1 MVRPPKPEPAN
12 ALSAE
17 PDTPARFTR
26 RRFLLSLGLLVG
38 AGATATL
45 GPRLPGERLVRVEA
59 SRPGLGTWIR
69 ITARHREAARAE
81 RAIAKA
87 FAAIAAVDAQMSVHR
102 ADSELSRVNAMA
114 GREAVPVGE
123 ALLEVVGRARDAS
136 LASGGVFDPTVL
148 PLMRLYGFYDSGRA
162 HWPSDREI
170 AGTLRAVGADGIVL
184 DREAGTLGLARA
196 GAALDLGGIGKGWA
210 VDRAVEALR
219 AEGVGS
225 GLVDVGRNVY
235 ALGTPD
241 EASEG
246 WAVGVLHPGTGAVDR
261 VFTLRDAA
269 VATAGNTENFVT
281 LDGARVGHLFDAS
294 RGRPSDPHLSAS
306 VVARSGTDSD
316 TGSNLAF
323 LLGKDALACLPGVLD
338 SHFVG

>member
-1 MVRPPKPEPAN
+1 MVRPPRVESAN
-12 ALSAE
+12 GLSAGT
-17 PDTPARFTR
+17 DTPARFTR
-26 RRFLLSLGLLVG
+26 RRFLMSLGLLAG
-38 AGATATL
+38 AGATA
-45 GPRLPGERLVRVEA
+45 GIAPRLAGGRLVRVEA

-69 ITARHREAARAE
+69 ITARHRDPARAE
-81 RAIAKA
+81 RGIAAA

-114 GREAVPVGE
+114 GREAVRVGE

-148 PLMRLYGFYDSGRA
+148 PLMRLYGFYASGRT
-162 HWPSDREI
+162 HLPTDREI
-170 AGTLRAVGADGIVL
+170 GETLRAIGADGIAI
-184 DREAGTLGLARA
+184 DRVAGTLGLERR

-210 VDRAVEALR
+210 VDRAVAALR
-219 AEGVGS
+219 TEGIES
-225 GLVDVGRNVY
+225 GLVDVGRNVFG
-235 ALGTPD
+235 LGTPD

-246 WAVGVLHPGTGAVDR
+246 WAVGVLHPVTGAVDR

-294 RGRPSDPHLSAS
+294 RGRPSNPYLSAS
-306 VVARSGTDSD
+306 AVASTGTDSD

-323 LLGKDALACLPGVLD
+323 LLGKDALACLPGVFD

>member
-1 MVRPPKPEPAN
+1 MPAQKRSTDN
-12 ALSAE
+12 GLSSN
-17 PDTPARFTR
+17 PDTPTRFTR
-26 RRFLLSLGLLVG
+26 RRFLTSLGLLAG
-38 AGATATL
+38 AGAVGTL
-45 GPRLPGERLVRVEA
+45 APRLSAGRLVRVEA

-69 ITARHREAARAE
+69 ITARHRDGARAE
-81 RAIAKA
+81 RAIARA
-87 FAAIAAVDAQMSVHR
+87 FEAIARVDAQMSVHR

-114 GREAVPVGE
+114 GREAVHVGE
-123 ALLEVVGRARDAS
+123 PLLEVVGRAREAS

-148 PLMRLYGFYDSGRA
+148 PLMRLYGFYASGRTHLPA
-162 HWPSDREI
+162 DREI
-170 AGTLRAVGADGIVL
+170 DETLRAIGADGIAI
-184 DREAGTLGLARA
+184 DRSARTLGLERR

-210 VDRAVEALR
+210 VDCAVRAVR
-219 AEGVGS
+219 AEGVES

-241 EASEG
+241 EDAEG
-246 WAVGVLHPGTGAVDR
+246 WSVGVLHPVTGAVDR

-281 LDGARVGHLFDAS
+281 LDGARVGHLFDAR
-294 RGRPSDPHLSAS
+294 RGRPSNPHLSAS
-306 VVARSGTDSD
+306 VVAATGTDSD

-323 LLGKDALACLPGVLD
+323 LLGRDALACLPGVLD